1 MANFRRT
8 VKQESLFLRCDSANR
23 GFVTIIPVMEFD
35 GTLKDLGEVDSSA
48 LAERILA
55 FDAEH
60 WRANQYRQNAYSV
73 HEHTESLVMVFCTGW
88 PEMSVSKESAWED
101 LQDLAV
107 PLMQGLLEAHYP
119 PGGTIIRAMAAK
131 LKPGGIIAPH
141 RDSHP
146 SFVASHRIHV
156 PITTNAGVRFMIDG
170 RPHRFELGHAY
181 EINNQRNH
189 SVMNSGQEDRITF
202 IFDYL
207 PRSQTATA

>member
-1 MANFRRT
+1 
-8 VKQESLFLRCDSANR
+8 
-23 GFVTIIPVMEFD
+23 MEFD
-35 GTLKDLGEVDSSA
+35 GTLKDLGEVDVQA
-48 LAERILA
+48 LATRILDL
-55 FDAEH
+55 DATH

-73 HEHTESLVMVFCTGW
+73 HEHTESLVMVFCSGW
-88 PEMSVSKESAWED
+88 PELTVSKENAWAL
-101 LQDLAV
+101 LQEQAV
-107 PLMQGLLEAHYP
+107 PLMHDLLGAHYA

-131 LKPGGIIAPH
+131 LKPGGVITPH
-141 RDSHP
+141 RDTHP

-170 RPHRFELGHAY
+170 RPHRFEIGRAY

-207 PRSQTATA
+207 PRQTAAA